1 MFLYINA
8 FFSIKDLITN
18 ICIRFLIYIFNTNM
32 KKVDTHRNASVEWY
46 LVGHGFW
53 YLEQSAA

>member
-1 MFLYINA
+1 ML
-8 FFSIKDLITN
+8 FSFKGLITN
-18 ICIRFLIYIFNTNM
+18 IVFVFLYIVNTDM
-32 KKVDTHRNASVEWY
+32 KKVNTHRNAFVEWY